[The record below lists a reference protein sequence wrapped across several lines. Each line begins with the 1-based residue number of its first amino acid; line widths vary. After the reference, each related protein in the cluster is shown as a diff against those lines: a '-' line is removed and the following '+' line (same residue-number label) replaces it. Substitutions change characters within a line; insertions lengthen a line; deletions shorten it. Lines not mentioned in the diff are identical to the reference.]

1 MWNTPGRVGLVTAKT
16 IGFRPN
22 EEDLRILDQAAQSG
36 ETTSDTIRR
45 GLRLLAQQRWL
56 DQFHADAALVREE
69 NLNDEPEGW

>member
-1 MWNTPGRVGLVTAKT
+1 MTAKT

-36 ETTSDTIRR
+36 ESTSDTIRR

-69 NLNDEPEGW
+69 NLNDEPEVW